1 MRRVTVA
8 SYIIAGLLTGCG
20 TLEDNAWTNGV
31 SREDALDIRRAV
43 IAQKGAHTISG
54 YERQPDGSILVYT
67 DVGDYAGHRVNGKWI
82 FQIVVITS

>member
-1 MRRVTVA
+1 MRVA
-8 SYIIAGLLTGCG
+8 FLSYIIASILTACG
-20 TLEDNAWTNGV
+20 TIEDNAWVKGV

-43 IAQKGAHTISG
+43 IAQKGAHTITD

-67 DVGDYAGHRVNGKWI
+67 DVGDFAGHRVNGKWI